1 VLEPLLAKDK
11 AQCDAWKDE
20 VQNLLIFVGVHS
32 FNSHR
37 LANDIF
43 RKAGLFSAVVT
54 SFVVDSSKDLQPDP
68 NIILLSHIASLI
80 GNATNATVTNIPQ
93 IQLSPSPSSYRIN
106 ALWFASLVLS
116 LTTVLVG
123 IVSLQWIREHQR
135 YSGLSPQEK
144 FSIFSMRQEAL
155 EAWYVP
161 HIFAGLP
168 LLLQGALALYL
179 AGLVDHLLGFGRGVA
194 IPGIIFIASSLFFLV
209 ATTVLPTLQALFVLP
224 THLEITYNLPSPCP
238 YKSPQSQTF
247 RRLATS
253 FKRGFLATSWLM
265 GRFQLL
271 TMHVRQFLYQFI
283 RLEAS
288 RPQFVQTSDKFP
300 SILTVWCEASWIE
313 FDCSWLSFH
322 DCMFLNIT
330 DGRLLDDYYRPSKPL
345 YDAVKG
351 IRSVAWGNHTNPSEP
366 YLFSQF
372 HCLQDISS
380 SIVGKGVDMTSPQ
393 TYRATYYHLLLI
405 LKSSNDL
412 IQNTPS
418 LSEILAQCR
427 FNARLMSEENTLA
440 ILNIVDP
447 YHTLSPTLSTHFA
460 ESNLRLLEAV
470 YSKIREQ
477 YREDESQSPPLTIF
491 PLSSALKNIK
501 NNGGKIGVEFDIAS
515 CTKSKAFIFCLSRIR
530 PPMGL
535 IY

>member
-1 VLEPLLAKDK
+1 MLEPLLAKDK
-11 AQCDAWKDE
+11 VQCDAWRDE

-37 LANDIF
+37 HVNDIF
-43 RKAGLFSAVVT
+43 QKAGLFSAVVT
-54 SFVVDSSKDLQPDP
+54 SFVVDSSKDFQPDP
-68 NIILLSHIASLI
+68 NTILLSHIASLI
-80 GNATNATVTNIPQ
+80 ANTTNTTVTNIPPQ

-144 FSIFSMRQEAL
+144 FSIFCMRQEAL

-161 HIFAGLP
+161 QIFAGLP

-194 IPGIIFIASSLFFLV
+194 IPGIIFIASSLFFLI
-209 ATTVLPTLQALFVLP
+209 ATTILPTLQALFVLP
-224 THLEITYNLPSPCP
+224 THLEITLNLPAPCP

-247 RRLATS
+247 RRLATA
-253 FKRGFLATSWLM
+253 FKRGFLAASWLM
-265 GRFQLL
+265 GRFQWLS
-271 TMHVRQFLYQFI
+271 MHFRQFLYQFI

-288 RPQFVQTSDKFP
+288 RPRFVQTSDKFP
-300 SILTVWCEASWIE
+300 SILTVWCEVSWIE

-330 DGRLLDDYYRPSKPL
+330 EGRLLDDYYRPSKPL

-351 IRSVAWGNHTNPSEP
+351 IRSVARGNHTNPSES
-366 YLFSQF
+366 YLFSQY

-393 TYRATYYHLLLI
+393 TYRATYFHLLLI
-405 LKSSNDL
+405 LKNSNDP

-418 LSEILAQCR
+418 LSEILARCR
-427 FNARLMSEENTLA
+427 FNAR
-440 ILNIVDP
+440 
-447 YHTLSPTLSTHFA
+447 
-460 ESNLRLLEAV
+460 
-470 YSKIREQ
+470 
-477 YREDESQSPPLTIF
+477 
-491 PLSSALKNIK
+491 
-501 NNGGKIGVEFDIAS
+501 
-515 CTKSKAFIFCLSRIR
+515 
-530 PPMGL
+530 
-535 IY
+535 